1 MQMAMSIDRPTKTS
15 DRLSQ
20 DKAYLKKLAKQL
32 TPRRDISQDR
42 VQRTIKKTT
51 SEAIEYLKKREQF
64 WEQLDFRKDK
74 GASHNESY
82 RFLM

>member
-1 MQMAMSIDRPTKTS
+1 MQMAMSIDRPTKPS

-20 DKAYLKKLAKQL
+20 DRAYLKKLAKHV

-42 VQRTIKKTT
+42 VQRSIKKTT
-51 SEAIEYLKKREQF
+51 TEALEYLKKREQF